1 MSQYVTLMGAEEV
14 SRAASNMREA
24 AAEMNRA
31 ASSFDHAADR
41 QRMNMDDW
49 LVRFEALIERMERAL
64 NPESPNV

>member
-1 MSQYVTLMGAEEV
+1 MNQYVTLMGAEEV

-24 AAEMNRA
+24 ASAMSHA

-49 LVRFEALIERMERAL
+49 LVRFETLVERMERAL
-64 NPESPNV
+64 NPESPND